1 MFHKLLFL
9 QYIMQTVCKYCANI
23 LCESIIFFVIF
34 VPKKQKINN
43 MERIWSPWRSQYI
56 DNLNDND
63 KKNKIEKKCFLC
75 DAINS
80 DGNSNKE
87 NLIVA
92 RREKCIIIM
101 NKYPYNSGHT
111 LIVPLRHIADFL
123 ELENEELVSIMNTI
137 QEVVAAIKQLFNPH
151 GFNIGINIGQSA
163 GAGLPD
169 HLHFHIVP
177 RWNGDANFTTTVA
190 DIKIISHSIE
200 DTRAKLAEILIQK

>member
-1 MFHKLLFL
+1 
-9 QYIMQTVCKYCANI
+9 
-23 LCESIIFFVIF
+23 
-34 VPKKQKINN
+34 

-56 DNLNDND
+56 DNLNAE
-63 KKNKIEKKCFLC
+63 KNKTEKKCFLC
-75 DAINS
+75 EAINS
-80 DGNSNKE
+80 KESSNKE

-101 NKYPYNSGHT
+101 NKYPYNSGHI
-111 LIVPLRHIADFL
+111 LIVPLRHIADFS

-137 QEVVAAIKQLFNPH
+137 QEVVAAMKKLFNPH
-151 GFNIGINIGQSA
+151 GFNIGINIGQAA

-177 RWNGDANFTTTVA
+177 RWNGDANFTATVA

-200 DTRAKLAEILIQK
+200 DTRAKLAEQLKIKN